1 MSSTVTEKKQLVE
14 EIVVALTGAPT
25 SDTRTNNLND
35 QMARAAMEV
44 DERTAGAFGKA
55 LLDSLCEDPGNVRQL
70 EALMILGLAHPDV
83 LRSRGISLSMEG
95 RRLAILL
102 DQRGEGDRARCLLDL
117 IASKVPEEPR
127 LDPAPP
133 EESERSEVHG
143 SESTEVVVEH
153 YLKKARACVK
163 SRRFGEAIT
172 WLQEV
177 LLVDRSRRDVARM
190 IRDLRYQESASR
202 FKKKRVVRKAF
213 LVLML
218 AGCVAWVVHRER
230 GIRDIVRALPPG
242 GGIEASDAQLES
254 RLAGL
259 EGVIDQY
266 HVWVGL
272 LDAKHEVKSRHAEI
286 ERRREKVA
294 EAERLREAAEARK
307 LDLAEAARLR
317 GLMRVEL
324 GEFDLALADFAESL
338 SLAGEGWEH
347 RTRVQADVAALEAWK
362 RGEH

>member
-1 MSSTVTEKKQLVE
+1 
-14 EIVVALTGAPT
+14 
-25 SDTRTNNLND
+25 
-35 QMARAAMEV
+35 MARAAKEV
-44 DERTAGAFGKA
+44 DERTASAFGKA

-83 LRSRGISLSMEG
+83 LRCRGISLSMEG

-102 DQRGEGDRARCLLDL
+102 DQRGEGDRARCLLEL

-133 EESERSEVHG
+133 EKPEEHG
-143 SESTEVVVEH
+143 SESTEVVVER

-163 SRRFGEAIT
+163 SRRIGEAIT

-202 FKKKRVVRKAF
+202 YKKKRVVRKAF
-213 LVLML
+213 LVLMF
-218 AGCVAWVVHRER
+218 AGCVAWVVHREL

-242 GGIEASDAQLES
+242 GGIEASDEQLDS
-254 RLAGL
+254 RLAGF
-259 EGVIDQY
+259 EGVIDRY

-272 LDAKHEVKSRHAEI
+272 LDAKHEVQSLRAEI
-286 ERRREKVA
+286 ERRREKEA
-294 EAERLREAAEARK
+294 EAERLRENAEARK

-324 GEFDLALADFAESL
+324 GEFDAALADFAESL

-347 RTRVQADVAALEAWK
+347 RTRVEADVAALEAWK